1 MWAPGHGCDCAGDA
15 NGVDRDGFESVQ
27 METFVCLHDV
37 LVGLV
42 ELVLFVRLVVV
53 LGGVVLV
60 ELAELVH
67 VE

>member
-1 MWAPGHGCDCAGDA
+1 
-15 NGVDRDGFESVQ
+15 